1 MLGLADRQRSVF
13 TLKTFCAKVIDSFQI
28 DGRGTV
34 VLLAIPS
41 DANIV
46 VSIGDNIL
54 IDSAQRTST
63 AYTVLGVEMARGLPP
78 DRCGLALLVKSES
91 NISSGDTVWT
101 DRSIIEEIQIQYN
114 GTVERLQS
122 AIFPDR
128 CSFAADREDRRGGA
142 DRAGLRRVAPAAV
155 ASGIMRR
162 WDGRGQSVRGVRPL
176 PGGVTV
182 AQGIL
187 VPFV

>member
-1 MLGLADRQRSVF
+1 M
-13 TLKTFCAKVIDSFQI
+13 
-28 DGRGTV
+28 
-34 VLLAIPS
+34 LLAIPS

-63 AYTVLGVEMARGLPP
+63 PYTVLGVEMARGLPP

-101 DRSIIEEIQIQYN
+101 DRSIIEEIQIQFN

-122 AIFPDR
+122 AIFPD
-128 CSFAADREDRRGGA
+128 
-142 DRAGLRRVAPAAV
+142 
-155 ASGIMRR
+155 ASGFLRFGPSSRSTVPATFAELFVGAVEFQDYIME
-162 WDGRGQSVRGVRPL
+162 GFVRYLLTIANTEGMMTVRVGLTGTNRDRYVRTHIAFHLATSNANEEAPIK
-176 PGGVTV
+176 PMDRSGGS
-182 AQGIL
+182 AAS
-187 VPFV
+187 